1 MVRFTLYLE
10 IIENENLV
18 NNAKEMGKHLSDC
31 LNNLQN
37 NHPGYVSN
45 SRNRGLFGAFDLN
58 TGDER
63 DKLADI
69 ILNEGA
75 MMLGCGKKSIRFR
88 PHLNITS
95 DEIDRG
101 FEIIDAALKRL

>member
-1 MVRFTLYLE
+1 
-10 IIENENLV
+10 
-18 NNAKEMGKHLSDC
+18 
-31 LNNLQN
+31 
-37 NHPGYVSN
+37 
-45 SRNRGLFGAFDLN
+45 
-58 TGDER
+58 
-63 DKLADI
+63 
-69 ILNEGA
+69 